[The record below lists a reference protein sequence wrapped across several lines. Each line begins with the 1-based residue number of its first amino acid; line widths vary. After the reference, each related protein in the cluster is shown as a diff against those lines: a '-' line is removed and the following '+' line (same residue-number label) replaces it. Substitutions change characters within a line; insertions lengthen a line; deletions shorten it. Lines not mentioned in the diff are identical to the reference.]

1 MNLIPDEKPSPTQQ
15 LHAAITGYWRTQV
28 IGTVAR
34 LGIADLL
41 ATGARESGS
50 LAAELGVHPGALF
63 RLMRGGISA
72 GILEAVSERTF
83 ALTPM
88 GEGLRSNVPGSLR
101 QMAITQSAPS
111 HWLPWGL
118 LPEAVRTGRSPVQAA
133 LGSDIWGHFARH
145 PEEAEHFAQAM
156 GNLSGLVASEVTH
169 HIDFAPFA
177 RVADIGGSHGELL
190 AQVLHA
196 HPSCRGILFD
206 LPQVAEGAK
215 TVLES
220 RGLAS
225 RVDVVAGSFF
235 EPGMPSAE
243 AYLLKHIL
251 HDWEDDPSLTLLRRL
266 HEAAPSGARLFVVE
280 LVIPDNRNPDPTHL
294 IDLNMLVVADGRER
308 TTDEFRA
315 LLAATSWKVE
325 RIIPTR
331 SGVSII
337 EAVKA

>member
-1 MNLIPDEKPSPTQQ
+1 MKIIHDKDTSPTQQ
-15 LHAAITGYWRTQV
+15 LHASIMSFWITQV

-41 ATGARESGS
+41 AGGARDSDS

-63 RLMRGGISA
+63 RLMRGGVTA

-83 ALTPM
+83 ALTPV

-101 QMAITQSAPS
+101 ELAIIQTDKS

-118 LPEAVRTGRSPVQAA
+118 LSEAVRTGRSTTQAA

-145 PEEAEHFAQAM
+145 PDEAEHFAQAM
-156 GNLSGLVASEVTH
+156 GNLSGLVASELTH

-177 RVADIGGSHGELL
+177 RVADIGGSQGDLL
-190 AQVLHA
+190 AQVLRA

-206 LPQVAEGAK
+206 LPRVAEGAK
-215 TVLES
+215 TALES

-235 EPGMPSAE
+235 EPGMPAAD

-251 HDWEDDPSLTLLRRL
+251 HDWDDDASITLLRQL
-266 HEAAPSGARLFVVE
+266 HAAAPSGARLFVVE
-280 LVIPDNRNPDPTHL
+280 FVIPDNRTPDASHL
-294 IDLNMLVVADGRER
+294 MDLNMLVVADGRER
-308 TTDEFRA
+308 TRDEFQA
-315 LLAATSWKVE
+315 LLDATSWKVE

-331 SGVSII
+331 SGTSII
-337 EAVKA
+337 EATKA